1 MPDFLE
7 KKLKAEYGNNPHAI
21 YGTLNKIGAMR
32 GNKET
37 KLGKEM
43 EAKHMKKM
51 KFESTHIQHLGDGTH
66 VVTHHPAMKM
76 SKSGAMASP
85 MAEPVKYSA
94 SSDELMGKMGDH
106 LGIESEE

>member
-1 MPDFLE
+1 MPWTEKQVRYLE
-7 KKLKAEYGNNPHAI
+7 SSGSPLTSAQKGKMNRELHQNP
-21 YGTLNKIGAMR
+21 AM
-32 GNKET
+32 GHKQ
-37 KLGKEM
+37 KVKP
-43 EAKHMKKM
+43 M
-51 KFESTHIQHLGDGTH
+51 KFSHTHIDHLSDGTH

-94 SSDELMGKMGDH
+94 SNDELMGKMGDH